1 VSMDM
6 TQFYQVFF
14 EEAAELL
21 AEKERLLLGLDIDAP
36 DPEHLN
42 AIFRAAHSIKGGA
55 GTFGFKDMTETTHIL
70 ETLLDRVRKN
80 ELKLTGVMVDALLK
94 AGDVVKAQLAGHKGE
109 GEADPAEAAA
119 VCDLLKKLAAGEA
132 VDAAPATV
140 AVPKPAAAPATIP
153 SAVPTVSVA
162 PPTAA
167 PTGQRYRIE
176 FSLDGSEK
184 ANRAVLENMRADLRG
199 RGTLELLSEPA
210 KEDET
215 PARFVWRA
223 TTASPE
229 EDVWEALA
237 FLVDPARLKIEH
249 EADAPAAVKSEAQED
264 PSFGFFEPLYK
275 ALVEP
280 SAPADEQSKPAMP
293 ASAPATPVAVPVQAA
308 VSNQNAESTRGP
320 GRRAAD
326 QPDLHEVKIGRRDND
341 KVAVTTAEASS
352 IRVSVEKVDQLINL
366 AGELVITQAM
376 LAQTASKMDPVM
388 NEALLKGMG
397 LLERNT
403 RDLQEAVMSIRMM
416 PISFVFSRFPR
427 LVRDLAG
434 KLGKEVELKMVG
446 EGTELDK
453 GLIEKISD
461 PLTHLVRNSID
472 HGVET
477 PEKRQAA
484 GKGPKGTITL
494 RAFHQGGNIVI
505 EVADDGAGLNREKIL
520 QKARSRGMA
529 APDTMSDQ
537 EVWALIF
544 EAGFSTAEV
553 VTDVSGRGVG
563 MDVVRRN
570 IQGMGGSVEIDS
582 ALGMGT
588 RMSIRL
594 PLTLAILDGMS
605 VAVGDETFII
615 PLAYIVESLQPKP
628 GDLQSVKNQDMVI
641 HVRGEYLPVVSA
653 HDVFKVAP
661 RSADN
666 SVGIYVILEAEG
678 IKKALVVDE
687 LLGQHQVVIKSLES
701 NYRKV
706 HGISGATIMGD
717 GRVAL
722 ILDAGELVRGRK
734 PGLRVAA

>member
-80 ELKLTGVMVDALLK
+80 ELKLTGVMVDAFLK
-94 AGDVVKAQLAGHKGE
+94 AGDVVKAQLAGHRGE

-119 VCDLLKKLAAGEA
+119 ICDLLRKLTAGEE
-132 VDAAPATV
+132 VDVAPA
-140 AVPKPAAAPATIP
+140 AIAEPKPAAPPPTMQ
-153 SAVPTVSVA
+153 STVPVVLVA
-162 PPTAA
+162 PPVAA
-167 PTGQRYRIE
+167 SAGQRYRIE

-199 RGTLELLSEPA
+199 RGTLELVSEPA
-210 KEDET
+210 KEDEA

-223 TTASPE
+223 VTKSPE

-237 FLVDPARLKIEH
+237 FLVDPSRLKIER
-249 EADAPAAVKSEAQED
+249 EADVPAASQPAAHED
-264 PSFGFFEPLYK
+264 PSFGFFEPLYN
-275 ALVEP
+275 ALVAP
-280 SAPADEQSKPAMP
+280 SAPVAGQGKPAVAP
-293 ASAPATPVAVPVQAA
+293 SASPTPVPVPVQAA
-308 VSNQNAESTRGP
+308 ASNESPESKRGP

-326 QPDLHEVKIGRRDND
+326 QPDLHEVKTGRRDND
-341 KVAVTTAEASS
+341 KVAVPAAEASS

-472 HGVET
+472 HGVEN
-477 PEKRQAA
+477 PEKRRAA

-520 QKARSRGMA
+520 EKARSRGMA

-570 IQGMGGSVEIDS
+570 IQALGGSVEIDS

-628 GDLQSVKNQDMVI
+628 SDLQSVKNQDTVI
-641 HVRGEYLPVVSA
+641 HVRGEYLPVVRA

-661 RSADN
+661 RSVDN
-666 SVGIYVILEAEG
+666 STGIYVILEAEG

-706 HGISGATIMGD
+706 HGVSGATIMGD

-722 ILDAGELVRGRK
+722 ILDVGELVRGRK